1 MRSIPPRPTLAL
13 VPTLLLLFLAIGS
26 VGCAGRLMPTPVV
39 VADGLVDPFESVAP
53 SRRTVEAPI
62 FVASGRAPSGDP
74 SPALFY
80 SSQRSREVRI
90 GVATLELGSTLSW
103 DDLVEESRRERRRVN
118 PKIRLVAF
126 EEFGTLW
133 STAWPPDARFAPNW
147 QAPGVD
153 RAPANRFVEMIEQML
168 DESRERQITV
178 FVHGFNT
185 RFAGNLEV
193 AAEFWHYMVR
203 DDVFISFNW
212 PSRGSM
218 FSYQIDK
225 ANAEFAVRQFRRLL
239 EFLAQETSVSRINI
253 IAHSAGN
260 PVVAEAL
267 RQLSLM
273 HHDLSNDEAR
283 RVTKLGRVVLAAPDM
298 DLDAALSANVDGAGR
313 LTDGV
318 AVYASTKDR
327 ALAFSGNIFGNIR
340 LGRSIG
346 RLTPKERDALIANS
360 LQWIDATEAQRHDSS
375 FLGHSYF
382 HANPWI
388 SSDIMLFL
396 RLGATPEERGLVRD
410 PETGFLV
417 FPRDYRERLPEIV
430 AGLRAKYLTQSE

>member
-1 MRSIPPRPTLAL
+1 MTPSTRAFVPIILGILAL
-13 VPTLLLLFLAIGS
+13 AFCAALTP
-26 VGCAGRLMPTPVV
+26 GCASGLMPTPVV
-39 VADGLVDPFESVAP
+39 VADGHLDPFESVVP
-53 SRRTVEAPI
+53 TRRTVEAPI

-74 SPALFY
+74 SPALYY
-80 SSQRSREVRI
+80 SSQRSREVRL
-90 GVATLELGSTLSW
+90 GVATLRFGSDHSW
-103 DDLVEESRRERRRVN
+103 EELVEESRRERRRDN
-118 PKIRLVAF
+118 PQIRLVAF
-126 EEFGTLW
+126 EEFGPLW
-133 STAWPPDARFAPNW
+133 STVWPPDARFVPNW

-153 RAPANRFVEMIEQML
+153 REPATRFVGMIEQML
-168 DESRERQITV
+168 DESRKRQITI

-185 RFAGNLEV
+185 QFAGNLEI
-193 AAEFWHYMVR
+193 AAEFWHFMVR

-212 PSRGSM
+212 PSRGNM
-218 FSYQIDK
+218 FSYQVDK

-273 HHDLSNDEAR
+273 HHNLPNDEAR
-283 RVTKLGRVVLAAPDM
+283 RVTKIGRVVLAAPDM

-313 LTDGV
+313 LSEGV

-360 LQWIDATEAQRHDSS
+360 LQWIDVTEAQRRHSS

-410 PETGFLV
+410 PATGFLV

-430 AGLRAKYLTQSE
+430 ESLRAKYLPERD

>member
-1 MRSIPPRPTLAL
+1 
-13 VPTLLLLFLAIGS
+13 
-26 VGCAGRLMPTPVV
+26 MPTPVV
-39 VADGLVDPFESVAP
+39 VADGLVNPFDSVSESN
-53 SRRTVEAPI
+53 RTVEAQI
-62 FVASGRAPSGDP
+62 FVASGRVPSGDQT
-74 SPALFY
+74 PALFY
-80 SSQRSREVRI
+80 SSQRSRDVRL
-90 GVATLELGSTLSW
+90 GLATVRFGSDLTWEELV
-103 DDLVEESRRERRRVN
+103 DESRRSKRRIN
-118 PKIRLVAF
+118 PAIRIIGF
-126 EEFGTLW
+126 EEFGPLW
-133 STAWPPDARFAPNW
+133 STAWPPGARFDRTW
-147 QAPGVD
+147 QAPDVD
-153 RAPANRFVEMIEQML
+153 RTPANRFVEMIERKFA
-168 DESRERQITV
+168 ESRERQITI

-185 RFAGNLEV
+185 RFAANLEI

-212 PSRGSM
+212 PSRGSV

-225 ANAEFAVRQFRRLL
+225 ANAEFAVRQFRRLV

-260 PVVAEAL
+260 PVVVEAL
-267 RQLSLM
+267 RQLSLI
-273 HHDLSNDEAR
+273 HYDLPNEEAR
-283 RVTKLGRVVLAAPDM
+283 RVTKIGRVVLAAPDM

-313 LTDGV
+313 LTQGV

-346 RLTPKERDALIANS
+346 RLTPKERDSLIANS
-360 LQWIDATEAQRHDSS
+360 LQWIDATEAQRRDSS

-430 AGLRAKYLTQSE
+430 EGLRAKYLTESE